1 MEKHIGFVAVQPRNG
16 TVTIP
21 AQVRREF
28 GLDKP
33 GAQVE
38 ILIRDG
44 EIVLVPH
51 VAVPADQAWFWTPAQ
66 QQAEREADADAAA
79 GRFTE
84 LESSADLLTHLD
96 KLAGDRE
103 DDE

>member
-1 MEKHIGFVAVQPRNG
+1 MDTHVSFASVQPKNG

-21 AQVRREF
+21 AQVRRRF

-38 ILIRDG
+38 IVVRDG
-44 EIVLVPH
+44 EIVLIPH
-51 VAVPADQAWFWTPAQ
+51 IAVPSEQAWFWSKEW
-66 QQAEREADADAAA
+66 QAKEREADDDLAA

-84 LESSADLLTHLD
+84 HESGEEFLAHLD
-96 KLAGDRE
+96 QLS
-103 DDE
+103 DESAEA

>member
-1 MEKHIGFVAVQPRNG
+1 MDTHIGFVAVQPKNG

-21 AQVRREF
+21 AQVRRAF

-38 ILIRDG
+38 IVVRND

-51 VAVPADQAWFWTPAQ
+51 IAVPADQAWFWTKGHQ
-66 QQAEREADADAAA
+66 EAEREADDDVAA
-79 GRFTE
+79 GRQTTFETGDALLAH
-84 LESSADLLTHLD
+84 LER
-96 KLAGDRE
+96 LAGDE
-103 DDE
+103 